1 MRHLAIALAL
11 LLAACASGR
20 AGPSAPSSAPAA
32 VAPAPLVELHD
43 VLVLAD
49 GVAAPSPGILAL
61 AGARV
66 RVRGWLVAFE
76 EPLEDGFWLAPRP
89 LRQDESGAGTGDLP
103 PRSVRVL
110 APAAVVQA
118 LPADPAPL
126 EATGRLEVGRAV
138 DAEGRASVVRVVV
151 EDPRDVSRLAAPR

>member
-1 MRHLAIALAL
+1 MRLLAIALAL
-11 LLAACASGR
+11 LAACATTSERGDTR
-20 AGPSAPSSAPAA
+20 LASRDSRPPE
-32 VAPAPLVELHD
+32 LIDLHD
-43 VLVLAD
+43 VIGLTD
-49 GVAAPSPGILAL
+49 GVPAPSPKVLAL

-76 EPLEDGFWLAPRP
+76 EPLEDGFWLVQRP

-103 PRSVRVL
+103 ARSVRVL
-110 APAAVVQA
+110 APEAVVRA
-118 LPADPAPL
+118 LPPDPAPL

-151 EDPRDVSRLAAPR
+151 EDPRDVSRLSAPR